1 MNNKNKII
9 TLMNNSGQD
18 TELLKIDDLIPVHC
32 SSMNNNRPDGELNFE
47 QFERAIALI
56 WSAIMDGS
64 ENLSGHSSQG
74 TSKKWDPN
82 PVSDA

>member
-1 MNNKNKII
+1 MTKKNEII
-9 TLMNNSGQD
+9 NLMDNSERSM
-18 TELLKIDDLIPVHC
+18 ELSSIDDLIPVHY
-32 SSMNNNRPDGELNFE
+32 SSMNEIILEGELSFE

-56 WSAIMDGS
+56 WNAIMDGS
-64 ENLSGHSSQG
+64 ENLSGYSSQG

>member
-1 MNNKNKII
+1 MNKKNKII
-9 TLMNNSGQD
+9 TLINNSGQD
-18 TELLKIDDLIPVHC
+18 EELLSIEDLIPVHC
-32 SSMNNNRPDGELNFE
+32 SSMNENRPEGELNFE
-47 QFERAIALI
+47 QFERAVALI

-74 TSKKWDPN
+74 KSKKWDPN

>member
-9 TLMNNSGQD
+9 TLMNNFGQD

-32 SSMNNNRPDGELNFE
+32 SSMNENRPEGELNFE
-47 QFERAIALI
+47 QFERAMALI

-74 TSKKWDPN
+74 TSKKWDSN
-82 PVSDA
+82 PVADA

>member
-1 MNNKNKII
+1 MSKKNKII
-9 TLMNNSGQD
+9 TLMNNSGHNM
-18 TELLKIDDLIPVHC
+18 ELSAIDDLIPVHY
-32 SSMNNNRPDGELNFE
+32 SSMNNNRPEGELNFE
-47 QFERAIALI
+47 QFERAVALI

-74 TSKKWDPN
+74 RSKKVDPN

>member
-1 MNNKNKII
+1 MRKINKII
-9 TLMNNSGQD
+9 TLMNNSGHNM
-18 TELLKIDDLIPVHC
+18 ELSEIDDLIPVHC
-32 SSMNNNRPDGELNFE
+32 SSMNENRPEGELNFE
-47 QFERAIALI
+47 QFERAVALI

-74 TSKKWDPN
+74 GSKKVDPN

>member
-18 TELLKIDDLIPVHC
+18 TELSNIDDLIPVH
-32 SSMNNNRPDGELNFE
+32 SSSIIENKPGGELNFE
-47 QFERAIALI
+47 QFERAMALI
-56 WSAIMDGS
+56 WSTIMDGS
-64 ENLSGHSSQG
+64 ENLSGRSSQG

>member
-18 TELLKIDDLIPVHC
+18 TELLNIDDLIPVHC
-32 SSMNNNRPDGELNFE
+32 SSMNENRPDGELNFE

>member
-32 SSMNNNRPDGELNFE
+32 SSMNENKPEGELNFE
-47 QFERAIALI
+47 QFERAMALI

>member
-1 MNNKNKII
+1 MN
-9 TLMNNSGQD
+9 
-18 TELLKIDDLIPVHC
+18 E
-32 SSMNNNRPDGELNFE
+32 NRPEGELNFE
-47 QFERAIALI
+47 QFEGAVALI

-74 TSKKWDPN
+74 KSEKWDPN